1 VVLQQPAVR
10 MKRRGWLMFV
20 TDDTLPA
27 MLDGFHW
34 IVILVPW
41 FLWLGKFV
49 WITNIRYWELT
60 NYPPVQTIYKLM
72 LKLVDHFP
80 QPPSPSPHWFSGDGR
95 RSH

>member
-1 VVLQQPAVR
+1 
-10 MKRRGWLMFV
+10 MFV

-49 WITNIRYWELT
+49 
-60 NYPPVQTIYKLM
+60 
-72 LKLVDHFP
+72 
-80 QPPSPSPHWFSGDGR
+80 
-95 RSH
+95 